1 MKRLIIHNFSYIL
14 RLDCIYYENNLRNSI
29 LYYVDSE
36 AIYFDWRTIISTQS
50 YTCPYKEL

>member
-36 AIYFDWRTIISTQS
+36 AIYFDWRTIISTQD